1 MGLAIRGE
9 ASSILGGF
17 WIKVATGPLVRVE
30 LPTYGRIIGY
40 LTKMVLKFGVGPTII
55 NTSHGSRIS

>member
-1 MGLAIRGE
+1 MGPAIRGG
-9 ASSILGGF
+9 ASSILGGY
-17 WIKVATGPLVRVE
+17 WRKAATGPLVMVE
-30 LPTYGRIIGY
+30 QPTFGRIIGY